1 MQANEHDIEHANDGD
16 GVLDAREQRDL
27 DVLTKRYEKLCEPG
41 PIAKAGRKAVKL
53 IPSAVKDQA
62 GRIGHAIS
70 EQELYQQAMDV
81 VAKGFKVLEQQA
93 ARLTVTPGV
102 VVRQVNDVTDG
113 IDIEA
118 IDDVCMAR
126 SYDIARL
133 VNAERGRNLLIA
145 AAEGGATGAAGFA
158 GIPFNLALST
168 FCYYRAVQ
176 SIALYYGFDTKNDAE
191 ELVIAGEVLTQ
202 AMDPGHGSGEMG
214 SVIGKIMLLSEVQTV
229 KEAVRK
235 GWAAAAARGGIP
247 LVIAQLRALAHQS
260 AKKALEKTGQKGLEN
275 SVFRSVFEQIGKRLT
290 QKSVSRAIPVV
301 SGIIGAAF
309 DTAQMDKIVA
319 FADIFYQKR
328 FILEKGCARNCA
340 PRPSMMSP
348 IARRQGRITRKTPAR
363 WMKNGANGAVGHDGD
378 YMMVIDASEEAD

>member
-145 AAEGGATGAAGFA
+145 AAEGGKIILLNNECGTTA
-158 GIPFNLALST
+158 I
-168 FCYYRAVQ
+168 
-176 SIALYYGFDTKNDAE
+176 
-191 ELVIAGEVLTQ
+191 
-202 AMDPGHGSGEMG
+202 G
-214 SVIGKIMLLSEVQTV
+214 SVIGRLY
-229 KEAVRK
+229 
-235 GWAAAAARGGIP
+235 
-247 LVIAQLRALAHQS
+247 IAKYAYPEL
-260 AKKALEKTGQKGLEN
+260 
-275 SVFRSVFEQIGKRLT
+275 
-290 QKSVSRAIPVV
+290 
-301 SGIIGAAF
+301 
-309 DTAQMDKIVA
+309 
-319 FADIFYQKR
+319 FADVDVDAVYQKLCTE
-328 FILEKGCARNCA
+328 FFGKDFTG
-340 PRPSMMSP
+340 S
-348 IARRQGRITRKTPAR
+348 
-363 WMKNGANGAVGHDGD
+363 GAFFK
-378 YMMVIDASEEAD
+378 